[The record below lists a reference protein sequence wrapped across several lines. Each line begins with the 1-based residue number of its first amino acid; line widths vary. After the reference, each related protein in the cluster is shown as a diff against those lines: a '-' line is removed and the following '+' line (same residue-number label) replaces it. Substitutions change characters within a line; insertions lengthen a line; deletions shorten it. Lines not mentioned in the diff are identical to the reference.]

1 MLKINEIYK
10 SIQGESRFAGYPC
23 IFIRLAGCNLR
34 CSYCDTKYAYNKGRE
49 MSISGIMDKIRHF
62 KTKLIQITG
71 GEPLLQK
78 ETPQLVRKLLSKGYK
93 VLIGTNGS
101 WDISKVDKRAIKLMD
116 IKCPGSRQSGK
127 MLRGNFRHLNK
138 NDEIKFVICNRKDY
152 TFAKDIIKKHNLAKN
167 TLVVLSP
174 AFQKITPKIISEWIL
189 KDGINLKLGLQVHK
203 LIWGPTARGV

>member
-1 MLKINEIYK
+1 
-10 SIQGESRFAGYPC
+10 
-23 IFIRLAGCNLR
+23 
-34 CSYCDTKYAYNKGRE
+34 